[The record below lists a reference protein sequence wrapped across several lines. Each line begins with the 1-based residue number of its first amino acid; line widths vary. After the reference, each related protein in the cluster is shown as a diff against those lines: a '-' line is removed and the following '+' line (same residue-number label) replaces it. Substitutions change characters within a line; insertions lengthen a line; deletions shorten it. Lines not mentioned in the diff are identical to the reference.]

1 MKNLPDEKI
10 DPVQSNANLVLSGSE
25 ARLRKEHDTV
35 GMEHGVPPEEHEESL
50 FSSFNR
56 SPYAFHD
63 LFMLRQAVAPHA
75 SVIVQMKTLDELL
88 ERDRRREKDGF
99 PRKIQVGRLVKAK
112 RGAKGQVV
120 VVVPSTEEEKFY
132 HDAVIRPPDEG
143 RNAGGTGDEEEGEVL
158 GEQQARDDEG
168 QPGGGPGQGG
178 EESHDMESSAYELG
192 KTLTEQF
199 QLPNLK
205 EKGKRRSL
213 TRYTHDL
220 TDRNRGSGQILDKKA
235 TLRRI
240 LGTNRA
246 LGNMPDDQPVD
257 PTRFLIA
264 PSDKV
269 YRTLSMEKDW
279 EPQAVV
285 FFVRDYSGSMAG
297 KVTDL
302 VVTQHVLIYS
312 WLIYQYAGQV
322 ESRFIL
328 HDTQAKEVPDF
339 NTYYNSRVAGG
350 TQVSSAYQLVN
361 EIVAEAGL
369 ARDYNIYVFHGTDG
383 DDWDTHGEFALPE
396 LEKMLGYVSRM
407 GITIAEHSD
416 MTGGTDVAHYLEKSG
431 LLKSKPHLIRMDAME
446 ESADEG
452 RVIEGIRKLIS

>member
-1 MKNLPDEKI
+1 MKPSDEYI
-10 DPVQSNANLVLSGSE
+10 AQALTDASGRATAAE
-25 ARLRKEHDTV
+25 VRLRRELATV
-35 GMEHGVPPEEHEESL
+35 DAEHGDPPEEPEYSE

-56 SPYAFHD
+56 TPYAFHD
-63 LFMLRQAVAPHA
+63 LFMLRQAVNPHA
-75 SVIVQMKTLDELL
+75 SSAVQMKTLDELL

-99 PRKIQVGRLVKAK
+99 PRKIQVGRLVKAR

-132 HDAVIRPPDEG
+132 HDPSIRPPDEG
-143 RNAGGTGDEEEGEVL
+143 RSAGGTGSEQEGDVL
-158 GEQQARDDEG
+158 GEQQARDEG
-168 QPGGGPGQGG
+168 EEPGAGPGEGG
-178 EESHDMESSAYELG
+178 DESHDMESTAYELG

-240 LGTNRA
+240 LQTNRA
-246 LGNMPDDQPVD
+246 LGNMPEDEAVD

-269 YRTLSMEKDW
+269 YRTLSMERDY

-285 FFVRDYSGSMAG
+285 FFLRDYSGSMEG

-312 WLIYQYAGQV
+312 WLIYQYSGQV

-328 HDTQAKEVPDF
+328 HDTQAREVSDF
-339 NTYYNSRVAGG
+339 NTYYNLRVAGG

-361 EIVAEAGL
+361 EIVVEAGL

-383 DDWDTHGEFALPE
+383 DDWDTHGQYAIPE
-396 LEKMLGYVSRM
+396 LEKMLDYVSRM
-407 GITIAEHSD
+407 GITIAEHGD
-416 MTGGTDVAHYLEKSG
+416 IVGGTEVARYLENSG
-431 LLKSKPHLIRMDAME
+431 LLKSKPHLLRMDAMGAD
-446 ESADEG
+446 ADEA
-452 RVIEGIRKLIS
+452 RVIEGIKKLIS

>member
-1 MKNLPDEKI
+1 MG
-10 DPVQSNANLVLSGSE
+10 A
-25 ARLRKEHDTV
+25 EHSL
-35 GMEHGVPPEEHEESL
+35 PPEEPEASE
-50 FSSFNR
+50 FSSFGR

-63 LFMLRQAVAPHA
+63 LFMLRQAVTPQL
-75 SVIVQMKTLDELL
+75 SVAVQMKTLDELL

-132 HDAVIRPPDEG
+132 HDPAIRPPDEG
-143 RNAGGTGDEEEGEVL
+143 RSAGGTGDEEEGEVL
-158 GEQQARDDEG
+158 GEQQAREEG
-168 QPGGGPGQGG
+168 EAGGGPGQGG

-192 KTLTEQF
+192 RTLTEQF

-240 LGTNRA
+240 LQTNRA
-246 LGNMPDDQPVD
+246 LGNMPDGEPID
-257 PTRFLIA
+257 PTRFLIS

-269 YRTLSMEKDW
+269 YRTLSMEKDY

-285 FFVRDYSGSMAG
+285 FFVRDYSGSMEG

-312 WLIYQYAGQV
+312 WLIYQYSGQV
-322 ESRFIL
+322 ETRFIL

-361 EIVAEAGL
+361 EIVAEVGL

-383 DDWDTHGEFALPE
+383 DDWDTYGEHALPQ

-416 MTGGTDVAHYLEKSG
+416 IVGGTDVSHYLENSG
-431 LLKSKPHLIRMDAME
+431 LLKSKPHLIRLDAMG

-452 RVIEGIRKLIS
+452 RLIEGIRKLIS